1 VAAVRALLATA
12 LLSAG
17 LWPAGGGAAFAREPA
32 APASREA
39 IVAYRV
45 SGEWDRD
52 LTRVVDGARAQ
63 LERSR
68 AERPALVL
76 DVDDTSLS
84 SYDCLA
90 RRGFRRSPD
99 SPCARSGRLPAI
111 PQTLGL
117 YRTAR
122 DRGIAVVFI
131 TGRREALR
139 RVTLANLRAA
149 GFDGR
154 LQLVMRPDRERPGT
168 HDGFKAR
175 RRRSLER
182 RGLTVVANVG
192 DQRSDLSG
200 GAAQRTFKLPN
211 PMYLIPSA

>member
-1 VAAVRALLATA
+1 MPALRTILATA

-17 LWPAGGGAAFAREPA
+17 LWPAGGTASAREPD
-32 APASREA
+32 APASPA
-39 IVAYRV
+39 DIVAYRT
-45 SGEWDRD
+45 SGDWERD
-52 LTRVVDGARAQ
+52 LASATARARRH
-63 LERSR
+63 LEGSV

-111 PQTLGL
+111 AQTLEL
-117 YRTAR
+117 HRAAR
-122 DRGIAVVFI
+122 ALGVTVVFI

-149 GFDGR
+149 GYEGR
-154 LQLVMRPDRERPGT
+154 LRLIMRADRERPGT

-175 RRRSLER
+175 ERRRLER
-182 RGLTVVANVG
+182 QGLEIVANVG
-192 DQRSDLSG
+192 DQRSDLTG

-211 PMYLIPSA
+211 PMYLIRSA